1 MQSAKWRGIG
11 VNLEIS
17 GSVREVVTTYV
28 VAIEYFDN
36 AALND
41 KFFGLKKDKGWGIFH
56 KIWRGLCPFIGT

>member
-1 MQSAKWRGIG
+1 MQSAKQRGIG

-17 GSVREVVTTYV
+17 GSVREVVTTYI

-41 KFFGLKKDKGWGIFH
+41 KFFGLKKDKG
-56 KIWRGLCPFIGT
+56 